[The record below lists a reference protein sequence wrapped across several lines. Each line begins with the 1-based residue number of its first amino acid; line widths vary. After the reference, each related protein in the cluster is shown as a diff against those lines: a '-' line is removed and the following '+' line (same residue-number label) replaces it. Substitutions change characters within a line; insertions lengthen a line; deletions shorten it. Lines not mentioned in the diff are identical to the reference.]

1 MVLETPL
8 LKMGYVSS
16 AAGHTFEDK
25 KFGPSVIEWLAFTGS
40 REFQSQKYSYRVE
53 FRATLIE
60 ESAEMRP

>member
-40 REFQSQKYSYRVE
+40 RQFQSQKYSYREE

-60 ESAEMRP
+60 ESDEMRP